1 MIKKGKVF
9 WFTGL
14 SGAGKT
20 TLANAILLRL
30 EKEKQLTFLLDGDE
44 IRRTI
49 NKDLGYTEED
59 RQENVR
65 RSAEIA
71 KLLIEKGAIVLCA
84 FMSPKREMR
93 EMAKQIIGDAYFYEI
108 FIDANIETCQKRDV
122 KGLYLKYEK
131 GEIKNISGLDAPFE
145 VPFAPFFQVET
156 GKYDIETCTEMLF
169 QQIQYTQHAKK
180 LY

>member
-1 MIKKGKVF
+1 MEKKGKVF

-20 TLANAILLRL
+20 SLANAILLRL
-30 EKEKQLTFLLDGDE
+30 EKEKQLSFLLDGDE
-44 IRRTI
+44 IRRSI
-49 NKDLGYTEED
+49 NKDLGYTAAD

-71 KLLIEKGAIVLCA
+71 KLLIEKEAIVLCA
-84 FMSPKREMR
+84 FMSPMREMR
-93 EMAKQIIGDAYFYEI
+93 EIAKQIVGENNFYEI
-108 FIDANIETCQKRDV
+108 FIDADMETCQKRDV
-122 KGLYLKYEK
+122 KGLYKKYEK

-145 VPFAPFFQVET
+145 IPLAPFFQVET

-169 QQIQYTQHAKK
+169 QQIMNQVKA
-180 LY
+180 